1 MDMLLLSFHALCMS
15 ADVMLLSIH
24 AVYVHKCD
32 VAIHSCIVFVHKCD
46 VAISSRIV
54 YVHKYDVAIRSH
66 TVYVHKYDVAIHSC
80 IVCPQTWC
88 CYPLTHSVCPQT
100 WCCYPFTH
108 TVMPTY
114 TELVSLLTQ
123 GMSTGMV
130 LPSGITSL
138 VVFNQ
143 QSILAHSYVH
153 TYAAAI
159 KDHQPLLWTTLC
171 MEWTSTETVM
181 PLGINRLCHNVS
193 PTLLAHTVSMLSH
206 NDAVKV
212 LDAVLASGI
221 TKARYDSLKIHLCT

>member
-1 MDMLLLSFHALCMS
+1 MHINSHPHRWLCHTHTHTATKPNSHSPSQSQHTHTHQHTVTSHLQHYILTRWKSTEMVPTTETINPCHFS
-15 ADVMLLSIH
+15 PTS
-24 AVYVHKCD
+24 
-32 VAIHSCIVFVHKCD
+32 HSC
-46 VAISSRIV
+46 
-54 YVHKYDVAIRSH
+54 
-66 TVYVHKYDVAIHSC
+66 
-80 IVCPQTWC
+80 QTWC